1 MEDVFVTTDGFTLIG
16 RVVQLL
22 TNALK
27 TTISNSLLTKALQE
41 LVLCFMALAGIPRPP
56 VMLICKRK
64 SYRGIHRIFIRPFFA
79 HITIQP
85 MGNPRMKLGFW
96 ITNLFFLMLVTFR
109 IPRAGVWIPKLRSP
123 DSRIENFAPWIRE
136 SKTVLDSSFGHAE
149 DSG

>member
-1 MEDVFVTTDGFTLIG
+1 MDDTNPHSFIDCKNGMHRFYSLGGLRPLKIQRQINFLSNELNKRTYVFVTTDGFTLIG

-96 ITNLFFLMLVTFR
+96 ITNLVF
-109 IPRAGVWIPKLRSP
+109 
-123 DSRIENFAPWIRE
+123 
-136 SKTVLDSSFGHAE
+136 
-149 DSG
+149 